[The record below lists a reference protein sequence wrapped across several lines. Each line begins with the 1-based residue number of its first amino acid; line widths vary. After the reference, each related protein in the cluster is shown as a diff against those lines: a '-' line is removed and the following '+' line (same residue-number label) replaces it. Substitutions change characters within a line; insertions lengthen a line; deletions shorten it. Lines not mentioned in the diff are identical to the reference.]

1 VASAWAPL
9 CTCGYQLDYTWEVR
23 FEMSER
29 TLIVVIVLAVVILIA
44 VAATVVRS
52 ARKRRSA
59 RLRSRFGPEYDRVV
73 LEQGDAARAEA
84 ALEER
89 ERRSRTIIVRP
100 LSAAEQERF
109 VEAWRA
115 LQSQFVD
122 DPGRAVTEADR
133 LVEDLMSQRGYPVGN
148 FELQAADIS
157 VDHPV
162 VVQSYRSAH
171 EIAERHRKRGAG
183 TEDLREAMVHYRRLY
198 DELLGPQTTVPAEV
212 KG

>member
-1 VASAWAPL
+1 M
-9 CTCGYQLDYTWEVR
+9 G
-23 FEMSER
+23 ER

-44 VAATVVRS
+44 IAATVVRS

-100 LSAAEQERF
+100 LSAAEHERF

-148 FELQAADIS
+148 FELQAADVS

-171 EIAERHRKRGAG
+171 EIAQRHRKGSAG

-198 DELLGPQTTVPAEV
+198 DELLGPQSKVPVEV
-212 KG
+212 KE